1 LESRT
6 HDVLD
11 DSLWHDNGYDR
22 RFHYFQYNH
31 RGGRIPVSDQDPV
44 VSDKERAVTGFGIEE
59 EERNDPDYVL
69 VRRHTPPFPVKD
81 EVALLAT
88 TLRDFQ

>member
-1 LESRT
+1 MFSMIHCGMIMVT
-6 HDVLD
+6 TAVSTISSITTVGDP
-11 DSLWHDNGYDR
+11 
-22 RFHYFQYNH
+22 
-31 RGGRIPVSDQDPV
+31 IPVSDQDPV

-81 EVALLAT
+81 EVVLLAAT
-88 TLRDFQ
+88 PHDFQ